1 MKNNGDALMEC
12 LALLG
17 QMREDQRIILEQQQ
31 KILSELAD
39 VKMRQKRLQQE
50 MDGDGTPM
58 ELLMARTGFIN

>member
-1 MKNNGDALMEC
+1 M
-12 LALLG
+12 LLG
-17 QMREDQRIILEQQQ
+17 QIREDQRILMEQQQ

-50 MDGDGTPM
+50 IDGDGTPM

>member
-1 MKNNGDALMEC
+1 MKNSGSELTEC
-12 LALLG
+12 LMLLG
-17 QMREDQRIILEQQQ
+17 QIREDQRILMEQQQ

-50 MDGDGTPM
+50 IDGDGTPM

>member
-1 MKNNGDALMEC
+1 MEC
-12 LALLG
+12 LMLLG

-58 ELLMARTGFIN
+58 ELLMSRTGLIN